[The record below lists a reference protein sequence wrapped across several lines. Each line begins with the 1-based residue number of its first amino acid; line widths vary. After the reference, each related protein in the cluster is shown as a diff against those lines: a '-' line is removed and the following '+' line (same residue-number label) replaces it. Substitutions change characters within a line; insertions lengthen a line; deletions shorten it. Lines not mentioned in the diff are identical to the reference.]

1 MSLIDYRPLS
11 TLERPL
17 LNKFYRNN
25 GSAMRAAAKGEL
37 WVARAGDIVAA
48 LSLSE
53 VPAGFW
59 LSGLLV
65 APAWRNR
72 QIARQLIAHARQGK
86 PGTLWLFC
94 HPELEGFY
102 SALGFAAADT
112 LPPALTERLARYQ
125 RSKAL
130 LAMGID
136 HSSALGS
143 SPGNNTS
150 VKPNLLKS

>member
-1 MSLIDYRPLS
+1 MSPINYRPLS
-11 TLERPL
+11 ALEHPL
-17 LNKFYRNN
+17 LNKFYRSH

-37 WVARAGDIVAA
+37 WVARADDIVAA

-59 LSGLLV
+59 LTGLLV

-72 QIARQLIAHARQGK
+72 QIARQLIAHASQDK

-102 SALGFAAADT
+102 AKLGFAATNA
-112 LPPALTERLARYQ
+112 LPPVLTERLTRYQ

-130 LAMGID
+130 LAMGLD
-136 HSSALGS
+136 QSSALGS
-143 SPGNNTS
+143 SPGNSTS